1 MYLEA
6 TLAGLLLVLY
16 KGNSF
21 VLVWSTRWYKALSYV
36 LIYFFYEY
44 VQANTIHAY
53 YVCDE
58 MATSKECNSTYVRMG
73 KSSKYC
79 LLWNRHLNWNI
90 PSMVFYI
97 CCVFC
102 LSI

>member
-1 MYLEA
+1 MKDDSLKQLMYLEA

-36 LIYFFYEY
+36 LICFFYEY

-73 KSSKYC
+73 K
-79 LLWNRHLNWNI
+79 I
-90 PSMVFYI
+90 I
-97 CCVFC
+97 EI
-102 LSI
+102 LSTLKQTFELQYS